1 MVIYIANRNSEVI
14 ATATS
19 ELPNNKTLISD
30 TMTDDLASGVK
41 TFECTLIATD
51 ELKTAAVSNNY
62 LLADGQLY
70 TIVSDDYDNLEQTIS
85 LYCEDAGLDLLNRVV
100 GEVAKTS
107 KTFDGWVT
115 ATLGSSSASGWTYN
129 YTSIDKSQTKTLE
142 YTSNASATERL
153 LDILSNYDIEMYF
166 TYEISG
172 LKWISRTINFTQSRG
187 TQENPHALY
196 MNHDIEKIIRKRDVE
211 NLATVWQMYGKDKKP
226 LNKLNGYAA
235 ATKDYTKRG
244 NTFKV
249 VGKEV
254 RCLDAIDKWKSA
266 LDKDGRIVQTKYTN
280 YSGAQACINYALRE
294 MVKIVDPV
302 VTYEVSLRHIYD
314 NAQCG
319 DYVDILDAHND
330 VLLRARIITL
340 KRSYVLGDISVTLGD
355 YTALKSSKAELN
367 VDAVAQI
374 FTLSITSS
382 AGLVGNGSLMTVLTV
397 TVYLNGSTISS
408 AAELPNDTMHLV
420 WYEDGVQVAD
430 SDPRISDDGFTFTTG
445 TITTGHTYKCE
456 LVD

>member
-1 MVIYIANRNSEVI
+1 MVIYIANSNSEVI

-19 ELPNNKTLISD
+19 ELPNNKTLITD

-41 TFECTLIATD
+41 TFECTLIASD
-51 ELKTAAVSNNY
+51 ELKAAAVSRNY

-70 TIVSDDYDNLEQTIS
+70 TIISDEYDNLEQTIS

-107 KTFDGWVT
+107 KTFAQWVT
-115 ATLGSSSASGWTYN
+115 ATLGTSSQSGWTYN
-129 YTSIDKSQTKTLE
+129 YTGVDKSKAKTLE

-153 LDILSNYDIEMYF
+153 LDILNNYDYEMYF
-166 TYEISG
+166 TYELSG
-172 LKWISRTINFTQSRG
+172 LKWVSRTINFTKSRG
-187 TQENPHALY
+187 TKENPHALY
-196 MNHDIEKIIRKRDVE
+196 MDHDVEKIVRKRNVDD
-211 NLATVWQMYGKDKKP
+211 LATVWQMYGKDKKP
-226 LNKLNGYAA
+226 LNKLNNYAT
-235 ATKDYTKRG
+235 ATKDYTRG
-244 NTFKV
+244 GHTFKV

-254 RCLDAIDKWKSA
+254 RCTDAIKKWKSA
-266 LDKDGRIVQTKYTN
+266 LDKDGRIVQTKYTE

-302 VTYEVSLRHIYD
+302 VTYEVTLRSIYD
-314 NAQCG
+314 GAVCG

-330 VLLRARIITL
+330 ILLRARIITL
-340 KRSYVLGDISVTLGD
+340 KRSGTTGQVTVTLGD

-367 VDAVAQI
+367 VDAIAQI

-382 AGLVGNGSLMTVLTV
+382 AGLTAKNSISSTLTV

-408 AAELPNDTMHLV
+408 AAELPVGHLV
-420 WYEDGVQVAD
+420 WYEDGVQVSSSD
-430 SDPRISDDGFTFTTG
+430 SRISNDGFTFTTG
-445 TITTGHTYKCE
+445 TLTAGHTYKCALE
-456 LVD
+456 DE